1 MAFHVEWTEAAWSDL
16 EEVADYIA
24 RDSRYYAAAFV
35 QEVRDAAR
43 SLSRMARRGRVVPE
57 FDDPG
62 IRELLVGRYRL
73 ICRLAGESVHIVGL
87 VHCARD
93 LGELWRPEQG

>member
-35 QEVRDAAR
+35 EEVRDAAR
-43 SLSRMARRGRVVPE
+43 SLSSMAWRGRVVPE
-57 FDDPG
+57 FGNPG

-73 ICRLAGESVHIVGL
+73 VYRLRDETVHIIGL

-93 LGELWRPEQG
+93 LDELCRPDRS